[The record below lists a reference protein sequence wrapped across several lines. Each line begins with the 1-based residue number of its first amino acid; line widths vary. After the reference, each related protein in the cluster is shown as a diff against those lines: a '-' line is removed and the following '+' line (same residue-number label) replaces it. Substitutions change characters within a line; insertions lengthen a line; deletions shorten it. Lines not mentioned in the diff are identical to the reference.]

1 MAWDGR
7 WNALQRAA
15 PHPTLLCTAAR
26 TAHTAEDDK
35 DNAALYL
42 RYMAKALEKGEAYV
56 AAELERLTKMSEKP
70 MSGARLPACCALWA
84 PFARH
89 GHCAPRCVVCLGYV
103 HF

>member
-1 MAWDGR
+1 MAL
-7 WNALQRAA
+7 AQAEAA
-15 PHPTLLCTAAR
+15 VQEL
-26 TAHTAEDDK
+26 AEDARD
-35 DNAALYL
+35 AGRLYSS
-42 RYMAKALEKGEAYV
+42 YMAKALEKGEAYV